1 MDLGVKVVSWYEQ
14 WRIPIGH
21 ATKTLPFTGKR
32 IVREQLS
39 KHRKRTPFGQWC
51 LTIGWRVS
59 SCHMLLNRR
68 TLKNLGTRFYF
79 ILEFGYNKPTYRE
92 IVMTITKIFQVPIPN
107 SALLMKFKCS
117 FNKVSK
123 KAPVKMAKENFI
135 MTEQSSSDQNS
146 ILAYSILSKK
156 RGKTWLPL
164 VSDVTSCSARLL
176 YCITFFAITSLKSW
190 RK

>member
-51 LTIGWRVS
+51 L
-59 SCHMLLNRR
+59 